1 MTHAHS
7 ADDGRDARRAF
18 LHRAAAATTGVA
30 LFGWGTRVLAEQE
43 EEQVSAN
50 EDLMREH
57 GVLKR
62 ALLIYRDAISRLDA
76 NQDIPPDAL
85 GNTAKLIKRF
95 IEEYHEKQEEDYLF
109 PRFEKAGQLVDLVHT
124 LRLQHQRGRERT
136 NAIIQL
142 ATPAGLKDPS
152 SRTQLVQHMS
162 LFVRMYEPHEAREDT
177 VLFPAFKKLVSQHE
191 YAALGEQFEK
201 NERQM
206 FGGDGFNMAVNNVAG
221 LEQTLGLYDLAQ
233 FTPPQ
238 LEQGRR

>member
-1 MTHAHS
+1 M
-7 ADDGRDARRAF
+7 ADPAPPVIRRRSFGASVAVAG
-18 LHRAAAATTGVA
+18 LALVTGGA
-30 LFGWGTRVLAEQE
+30 VLAGGCKGKSKE
-43 EEQVSAN
+43 EAEVTPG
-50 EDLMREH
+50 EDLMQEH
-57 GVLKR
+57 GVLER
-62 ALLIYRDAISRLDA
+62 VLLVYDEAVLRLVRREAFDLALV
-76 NQDIPPDAL
+76 
-85 GNTAKLIKRF
+85 GNAAGIVRRF